1 MNLQKLPILNFF
13 ISFSALIFQL
23 TVLYPS
29 NREMNE
35 QIKQISN
42 RT

>member
-13 ISFSALIFQL
+13 ISFSAFVFQL
-23 TVLYPS
+23 TVLYPT
-29 NREMNE
+29 NKEMSE
-35 QIKQISN
+35 QIKQISS